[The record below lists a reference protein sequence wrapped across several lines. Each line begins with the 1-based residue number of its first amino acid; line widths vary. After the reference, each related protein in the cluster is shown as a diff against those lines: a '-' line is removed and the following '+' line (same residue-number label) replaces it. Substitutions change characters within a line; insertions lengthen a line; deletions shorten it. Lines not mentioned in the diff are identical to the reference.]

1 MSTIRAAMTQT
12 CNAYTPMPASVD
24 DLGTLAP
31 RLDEIRRANVGQHLQ
46 LIERARER
54 GAVVIGLGELFP
66 APYFALRRDAFW
78 REMAEDAVSGP
89 SVTALRDIALRLGTV
104 IVAPIYE
111 KAKDGLFNTAVV
123 IDADGT
129 VLGRQRKCHIPQGS
143 NEQGSFDERFYYG
156 PSNGEA
162 FPGARTCS
170 DNRFFPVFETA
181 VGRVGVAICYD
192 RHFAGAMS
200 ALVRG
205 GSGGS
210 GGSGGAQLIFSPAV
224 TFGAKSR
231 RLWSLEFPVDA
242 ARHNVFIGG
251 SNRLG
256 SEPPWHQPY
265 FGESYFVGPNGV
277 LADQSDDEGLV
288 ISDVD
293 LDELVRPDPAGWNLA
308 RDARPEAY

>member
-156 PSNGEA
+156 PSNGAA

-170 DNRFFPVFETA
+170 DNGFFPVFETDA
-181 VGRVGVAICYD
+181 GRIGVAICYD
-192 RHFAGAMS
+192 RHFEGAMS
-200 ALVRG
+200 ALAR
-205 GSGGS
+205 
-210 GGSGGAQLIFSPAV
+210 GGAQLIFSPAV
-224 TFGAKSR
+224 TFGEKSR
-231 RLWSLEFPVDA
+231 RLWSLEFQVDA
-242 ARHNVFIGG
+242 ARHKVFIGG
-251 SNRLG
+251 SNRRG

-265 FGESYFVGPNGV
+265 FGASYFVGPNGV
-277 LADQSDDEGLV
+277 LADLSDDERLV

-293 LDELVRPDPAGWNLA
+293 LAELLRPDPSGWNLA